1 MGISKNDRTAKGGVR
16 MSDSKRIRDF
26 GIIPGRM
33 KPGMMNCLT
42 DVPGVTVAHVTLSDG
57 PVQTG
62 VTAIMPHTDNLYRHK
77 VMGAVDI
84 INGFGKSIGLMQVE
98 ELGTIETPILLTNTL
113 SVGLAADALVD
124 YMLQE
129 NPEIGTITGTVNP
142 LVCECN
148 DGYLNDIRGRHIT
161 KFHILEAIKNA
172 KSVASSDPCNTG
184 ITIQPKAIPEGNVG
198 AGAGMSCYHLKG
210 GIGTASRIME
220 FTESIQKEEE
230 KQSSSEFILGVLVL
244 TNFGKR
250 KDLIIDGKKIGPEV
264 TCLEETDRQALMQDE
279 PEKGSVI
286 VVLGTNLPVSERQL
300 KRISR
305 RAVVGLVRTG
315 SHLGTGSGD
324 VVLAFSTA
332 NGTEHFE
339 EKGFNT
345 WQILNEDKIDIPF
358 RAAAEAT
365 EEAVLNSLAAAS
377 YCQGREG
384 HYRAAL
390 KEYLE
395 RIPR

>member
-1 MGISKNDRTAKGGVR
+1 
-16 MSDSKRIRDF
+16 MSESKRIRDF
-26 GIIPGRM
+26 GIVTGKM
-33 KPGMMNCLT
+33 KPGKMNCLT
-42 DVPGVTVAHVTLSDG
+42 DVPGVKVAHVTLSDG
-57 PVQTG
+57 SVQTG
-62 VTAIMPHTDNLYRHK
+62 VTAIMPRADNVYRHK
-77 VMGAVDI
+77 VMGAVDV

-113 SVGLAADALVD
+113 SVGLAADALVE

-129 NPEIGTITGTVNP
+129 NPEIGTVTGTVNP

-148 DGYLNDIRGRHIT
+148 DGYLNDIRGSHVT
-161 KFHILEAIKNA
+161 KVHVLEAIERA
-172 KSVASSDPCNTG
+172 KSAASCDPGETG
-184 ITIQPKAIPEGNVG
+184 AAIQSEAVSEGSVG

-220 FTESIQKEEE
+220 VSESIQEGE
-230 KQSSSEFILGVLVL
+230 KNPSSSEFTLGVLVL

-250 KDLIIDGKKIGPEV
+250 RDLIIDGKKIGPEV
-264 TCLEETDRQALMQDE
+264 TSLEKMDRQALMQDA

-286 VVLGTNLPVSERQL
+286 IVMGMNLPVSERQL
-300 KRISR
+300 KRIAH

-315 SHLGTGSGD
+315 SYLGTGSGD

-332 NGTEHFE
+332 NGTQHFE
-339 EKGFNT
+339 ETGFNT
-345 WQILNEDKIDIPF
+345 WQVLNEDKMDIPF

-377 YCQGREG
+377 YCQGRDG
-384 HYRAAL
+384 HYRVAL
-390 KEYLE
+390 KDYLE
-395 RIPR
+395 RILTSLNR